1 MMKSISV
8 IGLEEVIADCHFNS
22 DKFDALC
29 EYLTKNG
36 TLKRTITI
44 EEENYGKISKVFA
57 IDDNVVTVELEM
69 NEFSCWINV
78 DID

>member
-1 MMKSISV
+1 MKSISV

-29 EYLTKNG
+29 EYLTENG
-36 TLKRTITI
+36 KLKSTVTI
-44 EEENYGKISKVFA
+44 EDDNYGKITKVF
-57 IDDNVVTVELEM
+57 IIGNNIVTVELEM

-78 DID
+78 DIE